1 MNEKESNL
9 QLEIKTLEANLNIQ
23 NNDILI
29 QKKMELE
36 ASRKNRI
43 EGSIIRSRAK
53 WLNEGEKPSKYFLNL
68 ESRNYV
74 NKTIPRLDVN
84 GKIIDNQAEILK
96 ETKKFY
102 ADLYSERTDIDDIDL
117 HDTFADIDVPK
128 QSDADKAKLDGPI
141 TLEEASVVLK
151 NMKSD
156 KSPGSDGFTSEF
168 FKVFW
173 KRLGPFVTRSLN

>member
-1 MNEKESNL
+1 
-9 QLEIKTLEANLNIQ
+9 
-23 NNDILI
+23 
-29 QKKMELE
+29 MELE

-53 WLNEGEKPSKYFLNL
+53 WLSEGEKPSKYFLNL

-84 GKIIDNQAEILK
+84 GKIIDDQTEILR
-96 ETKKFY
+96 ETQKFY
-102 ADLYSERTDIDDIDL
+102 ADLYSERTNIDDIGL
-117 HDTFADIDVPK
+117 HDTFSEIDVPK
-128 QSDADKAKLDGPI
+128 LSDVDKAKLDGPI
-141 TLEEASVVLK
+141 TLKEASEALK

-173 KRLGPFVTRSLN
+173 KI